1 MGFALCPQADLGA
14 GCPSFANVLARCA
27 CKRGRRGDP
36 DLREMT
42 MPAYTIVTTSA
53 TQGNDEAELSLL
65 ANEFGDQSE
74 ALGYSR
80 RMADEM
86 LDLAQQLSLDFD
98 YSNVGLY
105 DGDLV
110 DEALDTAHPS
120 FIGMWVLDDEGVAF
134 VSADEIRESAT
145 EPELP

>member
-1 MGFALCPQADLGA
+1 
-14 GCPSFANVLARCA
+14 
-27 CKRGRRGDP
+27 
-36 DLREMT
+36 

-53 TQGNDEAELSLL
+53 SQGNDEAEVSSL
-65 ANEFGDQSE
+65 ANEFGNDSE

-110 DEALDTAHPS
+110 DEELDSAHPS

-134 VSADEIRESAT
+134 VSADEIRESA
-145 EPELP
+145 PEADRP